1 MVDEQAFRDFAA
13 TRAPALHRAAYL
25 LCGNHHEAEDLVQ
38 ETLAKVYVAWGRR
51 GVDNP
56 AAYARTTLT
65 RTFIS
70 SRRRRSSTERPSE
83 ALPDVVLAE
92 ADTAAHLDLFREL
105 RALPPVDRAVVVLR
119 YLEDASVRET
129 AAALGLSEQAVRTR
143 SSRALARVRAAMTTT
158 PVDGDAALAVAGDT
172 VLGGTR

>member
-1 MVDEQAFRDFAA
+1 MVDETAFRQFAQA
-13 TRAPALHRAAYL
+13 RTPALHRAAFL

-56 AAYARTTLT
+56 AAYARTVLT

-70 SRRRRSSTERPSE
+70 SRRKTSSTERPTDT
-83 ALPDVVLAE
+83 LPELPTTAVDS
-92 ADTAAHLDLFREL
+92 AAHLDLFREL
-105 RALPPVDRAVVVLR
+105 RSLPPVDRAVVVMR
-119 YLEDASVRET
+119 YLDDASVRDT
-129 AAALGLSEQAVRTR
+129 AEALKLSDQAVRTR
-143 SSRALARVRAAMTTT
+143 STRALARLRAAMTDRSVT
-158 PVDGDAALAVAGDT
+158 DRSRT